1 MINGVRSGRSRVMS
15 TNPLT
20 MHDVARAAGVS
31 VATVSRVVND
41 NRYVGE
47 ATRRKVRQAIDEL
60 GFQPNRIAQTLRP
73 GQATATIALI
83 IEDIANP
90 FSSAIAQGVE
100 EVARRQDHLLLISTT
115 DRSVDQQRDLMREV
129 VRRRVDGMLV
139 MAADGDHTWLR
150 QEIGRWGPIVFIDRL
165 PRGVKGDVVL
175 LDNYGGARQAV
186 QYLLGRGHH
195 RISYVG
201 GASRVT
207 TGRRRLAGYRQ
218 ALTDADCPVDPGLL
232 SLGNHDAA
240 AAAAATERLYAAR
253 QPPTAIFADNN
264 RMSVGVLQA
273 LHRLRVPLEMAGFDD
288 LELAELLAVPT
299 ALVSYDAVELGRCA
313 AQMLF
318 ARVGGDDGPL
328 RRIVL
333 PTSLIVHD
341 PPQTCRP
348 GATAGVPSPGP

>member
-1 MINGVRSGRSRVMS
+1 MNANS
-15 TNPLT
+15 LT

-41 NRYVGE
+41 GRYVGE
-47 ATRRKVRQAIDEL
+47 ATRRKVNQAIDEL
-60 GFQPNRIAQTLRP
+60 GFQPNRIAQNLRP
-73 GQATATIALI
+73 GQVTSTIALI

-100 EVARRQDHLLLISTT
+100 EVARSQDHLLLISATHR
-115 DRSVDQQRDLMREV
+115 DVGQQRDLMREL

-139 MAADGDHTWLR
+139 MAADGDYTGFLP
-150 QEIGRWGPIVFIDRL
+150 EIERWGPIVFIDRR

-186 QYLLGRGHH
+186 QHLLDRGHR

-201 GASRVT
+201 GASSVST
-207 TGRRRLAGYRQ
+207 GGRRLGGYRQ
-218 ALTDADCPVDPGLL
+218 ALRDAGCPADPALL
-232 SLGNHDAA
+232 SLDNHDAA
-240 AAAAATERLYAAR
+240 AAAAATARLCTGE

-273 LHRLRVPLEMAGFDD
+273 LHRLGASLEVAGFDD
-288 LELAELLAVPT
+288 LELANLLAVPT
-299 ALVSYDAVELGRCA
+299 ALVSYDATEVGRRA
-313 AQMLF
+313 AQLLF
-318 ARVGGDDGPL
+318 SRIGGDDGPL

-333 PTSLIVHD
+333 PTSLIVHE
-341 PPQTCRP
+341 PPQPDHSGTDHSGP
-348 GATAGVPSPGP
+348 ATPALLPAPAAS